1 MSPAE
6 KNGWP
11 VSAGDI
17 ARYTLVVV
25 SILATALL
33 FWQIKDAFLVAFAGI
48 IMAVIITGFARI
60 VRRFLPISRTWSLVA
75 VGALAILIFG
85 VFGFLFGPQIV
96 TEFERL
102 TEQLPEQMT
111 ELRER
116 ISEWPLGEQLL
127 DGGGDGQEEDGE
139 DEAGVSEDLAGR
151 AGGMLFQVGTTIA
164 NVLSTLVLIVFIGIF
179 FAADPGSY
187 KKGIVLLFTEKRA
200 DRINEVL
207 DTSGKALWQWLA
219 GQLGAMTFV
228 GITVTIGL
236 MIIGVPLA
244 LILGIIA
251 GLLDFVPIVGPLAA
265 VFPALIL
272 AFSVSPQAAFYTALL
287 YLIVQQI
294 EGNMV
299 TPLIQ
304 RQMVSLPPA
313 MVILSLVAFGLIF
326 GIPGI
331 ILATPLAVVVM
342 VVVGM
347 LYVEDVLGKDVSI
360 PGRY

>member
-1 MSPAE
+1 MSPVE
-6 KNGWP
+6 KNDWP

-25 SILATALL
+25 AILATALL

-48 IMAVIITGFARI
+48 IMAVFITGFARI
-60 VRRFLPISRTWSLVA
+60 VRRFVPISRAWSLVT
-75 VGALAILIFG
+75 VGILITLIFG
-85 VFGFLFGPQIV
+85 AFGFLFGPQIV
-96 TEFERL
+96 NDFERL
-102 TEQLPEQMT
+102 TERLPEQLT

-116 ISEWPLGEQLL
+116 IREWPLGDQLL
-127 DGGGDGQEEDGE
+127 DGGGDGQEENGE
-139 DEAGVSEDLAGR
+139 DRGGISEYFVGK

-179 FAADPGSY
+179 FAADPESY
-187 KKGIVLLFTEKRA
+187 KKGIALLFTEKRA
-200 DRINEVL
+200 NRINEVL
-207 DTSGKALWQWLA
+207 ETSGKALWQWLA

-236 MIIGVPLA
+236 MIIGVPQA
-244 LILGIIA
+244 LVLGIIA
-251 GLLDFVPIVGPLAA
+251 GLLDFVPFAGPLAA
-265 VFPALIL
+265 VFPALVL

-287 YLIVQQI
+287 YLIVQQF

-304 RQMVSLPPA
+304 RRMVSLPPA
-313 MVILSLVAFGLIF
+313 MVILSLIAFGLIF